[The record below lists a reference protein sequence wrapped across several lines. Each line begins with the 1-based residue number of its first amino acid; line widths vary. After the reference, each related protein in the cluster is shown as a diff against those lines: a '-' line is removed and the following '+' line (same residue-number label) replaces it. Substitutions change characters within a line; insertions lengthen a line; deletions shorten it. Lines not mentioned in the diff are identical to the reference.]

1 MVKGKKSYINS
12 LIESGGKNLGYLN
25 NSKFFAGLVMIML
38 NIGSKY
44 ITIDLS
50 KTQEQYLRNN
60 IARQLL
66 IFSISWMGS
75 RDILISLVLT
85 AVFNILTMHLFN
97 ENSSL
102 CIIPKEYRVLHDL
115 IDTNNDNKI
124 SEEELKKAEEILNKY
139 YAQHNAQHNAQ
150 NNTQH
155 NNFKV

>member
-1 MVKGKKSYINS
+1 MVKSMNSYI
-12 LIESGGKNLGYLN
+12 SGLMKTLGQNLGYLN
-25 NSKFFAGLVMIML
+25 DNKFFAGLVMIML

-50 KTQEQYLRNN
+50 KTQEQYLRNG

-75 RDILISLVLT
+75 RDILVSLILT

-115 IDTNNDNKI
+115 IDTNKDNKI

-139 YAQHNAQHNAQ
+139 YTQQ
-150 NNTQH
+150 NGFNM
-155 NNFKV
+155 

>member
-1 MVKGKKSYINS
+1 
-12 LIESGGKNLGYLN
+12 
-25 NSKFFAGLVMIML
+25 
-38 NIGSKY
+38 
-44 ITIDLS
+44 
-50 KTQEQYLRNN
+50 
-60 IARQLL
+60 
-66 IFSISWMGS
+66 
-75 RDILISLVLT
+75 VLT